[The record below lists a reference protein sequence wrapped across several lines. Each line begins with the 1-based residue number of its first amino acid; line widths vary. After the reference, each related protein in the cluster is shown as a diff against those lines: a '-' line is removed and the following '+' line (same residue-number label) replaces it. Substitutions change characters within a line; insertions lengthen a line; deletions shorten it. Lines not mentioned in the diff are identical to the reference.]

1 MTMAEGTR
9 AERNLID
16 AVLGEIAGGRKE
28 FDRDTV
34 RQLIDCYQREAARF
48 DELAL
53 DVAFGIERDSDHIAK
68 MYEEFTKRMAGNDAE
83 ADTVA
88 MRDQID
94 RYAKADKERRDAQN
108 A

>member
-1 MTMAEGTR
+1 MTCNPGSKNER
-9 AERNLID
+9 AYIAAIRL
-16 AVLGEIAGGRKE
+16 EIAGGSTLFSRE
-28 FDRDTV
+28 TV
-34 RQLIDCYQREAARF
+34 QTLIDCYQREAARF

-68 MYEEFTKRMAGNDAE
+68 MYEKFTKRVAGNDAE

-94 RYAKADKERRDAQN
+94 RYKALGMEDRDAR
-108 A
+108 